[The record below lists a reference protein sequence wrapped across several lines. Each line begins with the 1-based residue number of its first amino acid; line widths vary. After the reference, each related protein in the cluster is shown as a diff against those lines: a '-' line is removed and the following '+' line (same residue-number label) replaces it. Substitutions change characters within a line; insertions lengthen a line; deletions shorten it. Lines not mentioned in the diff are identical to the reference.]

1 MRNKN
6 ISILIFS
13 FIDKLV
19 ASIEAELKRLQ
30 RRKLFNES
38 QGSHMTLPVSSPTA
52 HGKDQPL
59 FTLKQVTMVCQRMM
73 KEREELVREEYDKV
87 LSAKL
92 AGIFI

>member
-1 MRNKN
+1 
-6 ISILIFS
+6 
-13 FIDKLV
+13 
-19 ASIEAELKRLQ
+19 
-30 RRKLFNES
+30 
-38 QGSHMTLPVSSPTA
+38 MTLPVSSPTA